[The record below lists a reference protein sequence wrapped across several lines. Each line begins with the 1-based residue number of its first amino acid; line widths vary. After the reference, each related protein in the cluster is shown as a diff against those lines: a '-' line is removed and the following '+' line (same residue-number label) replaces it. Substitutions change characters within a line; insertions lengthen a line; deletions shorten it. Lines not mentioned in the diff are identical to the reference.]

1 MMDTSEF
8 SIRKNFLLPLGLVL
22 IFSILLLILCI
33 IQQQPIAKI
42 LILSAVLV
50 PVSILFIESSLRRV
64 FLEEEALVVRKLFR
78 RKRLVY
84 TDITSVDTVLVR
96 RRAFLSIST
105 EPDFVILSNSYADFA
120 TLVEQLLKK
129 VPESTISMETQQM
142 AANPP
147 TKSGDIFSAWL
158 AASLLLLILYVQ
170 LGGAF

>member
-1 MMDTSEF
+1 MDIREF

-22 IFSILLLILCI
+22 ILSVALLVICI
-33 IQQQPIAKI
+33 IQQQPTAKI
-42 LILSAVLV
+42 IILSAVLV
-50 PVSILFIESSLRRV
+50 PVTILFIESSLRRV
-64 FLEEEALVVRKLFR
+64 ILEEEALVVRKLFR
-78 RKRLVY
+78 QKRLVY

-120 TLVEQLLKK
+120 TLLDKLLGK
-129 VPESTISMETQQM
+129 VPQSTISTETQQM
-142 AANPP
+142 ASNPP

-158 AASLLLLILYVQ
+158 AAGLLLLILYVQ